1 MLRKTA
7 SAAIMAIALSFG
19 LQGAIV
25 VLGSLFGGIFGTP
38 IPDGEAGG
46 IGDLIGGFLSFS
58 LLLFLANVAC
68 TSAPMFLLAA
78 RWSSLWLGR
87 IAGLLLLSALLA
99 LGPVLLMLHGDELK
113 PILIGLDLVVAM
125 IAVWLASTWAREPN
139 PRRV

>member
-1 MLRKTA
+1 
-7 SAAIMAIALSFG
+7 MAILLSFG
-19 LQGAIV
+19 LQGGIV

-46 IGDLIGGFLSFS
+46 VGDLIGGFLSFS

-68 TSAPMFLLAA
+68 TSPPLFLLAA
-78 RWSSLWLGR
+78 NWSSLWLGR
-87 IAGLLLLSALLA
+87 VTGLLLIAALLA
-99 LGPVLLMLHGDELK
+99 VGPLLLVLHGDDVN